1 MKNIR
6 RLSWKWTISAQYF
19 LCNIPL
25 ETHTW
30 LIKVKLLHHIDPSLK
45 TLFIGSCI
53 SRIWIY
59 DTRCDPFFFSF
70 SIKKKIYWNESGV
83 RKSPSCWTLLA
94 RSCLVRCCWKLRQK
108 KAVGS
113 RSGAGG
119 VAGGSSPSTVGVGAA
134 AAAAPGF
141 GAAGDDA
148 GGAGDSACVLK
159 CARKLHAS
167 ANALPHWPHVCG
179 FLPAD
184 HWMAN
189 SIDQRWNNY
198 VVHTIHLFHCFFFKS
213 ISSSSI
219 DIYQSLSSQSWQ

>member
-1 MKNIR
+1 MIQDA
-6 RLSWKWTISAQYF
+6 I
-19 LCNIPL
+19 
-25 ETHTW
+25 
-30 LIKVKLLHHIDPSLK
+30 
-45 TLFIGSCI
+45 
-53 SRIWIY
+53 
-59 DTRCDPFFFSF
+59 FFSFF

-198 VVHTIHLFHCFFFKS
+198 VVHTIHLFHCFFLNPSPVRAS
-213 ISSSSI
+213 IFINLFLLNLGNKLRKQWIHSFWI
-219 DIYQSLSSQSWQ
+219 RQ